1 MRLIRKLLLQ
11 AIVVFAIVLLSQY
24 VVISTNT
31 NDTPLTPPLTTS
43 PYSTLKEFIVNMN
56 KAYFLLKEAQEQ
68 TQQEGGLM
76 HSSAVQKKA
85 YTAQLAFDRA
95 VNTLNLEKVAPINR
109 EDVGIESALLLK
121 EILDR
126 VGLPPVSQV
135 PNEQTVAAESL
146 ERWNVPRSKITIEL
160 VEEGYHAGEFL
171 FSPETVQRLKPF
183 YQAIKTLPYN
193 ESNIWKASPNFYK
206 FYIST
211 PGHLLPPKWSNWLP
225 KWTTILFRGQTIWQW
240 FSLVTITLVQIATII
255 GTRHLRELDQTNI
268 DSKKEAWFGLLLPL
282 LALGMI
288 KLWQF
293 LINGPLNIT
302 GKTLQNLLTIAT
314 ILQASVLAWLV
325 FMLFNAIGRY
335 VIANMS
341 HVEEKSLQVIIAR
354 NGFRVLGILAALTVF
369 YYGSAAIGL
378 AVGPI
383 LASLGVGGI
392 AIGLGVRPYIENM
405 VGGLTL
411 FVNRPMQIGDFCE
424 LGGVTGT
431 IEDIG
436 LQGTLIRTSDRKL
449 ITVPNTVVS
458 TSQIVNHSRRDKYAF
473 NRTMALSYESAHDS
487 LPETMENLRN
497 LLTKHPKLTEE
508 RISLA
513 NLNNEII
520 ELELFAYVLTTDSV
534 EYLTIYQELLLKI
547 QETLELTG
555 ACAISE

>member
-1 MRLIRKLLLQ
+1 MRLIKKLLLQ

-24 VVISTNT
+24 AVIGNNT
-31 NDTPLTPPLTTS
+31 NQTPLTPPITTS
-43 PYSTLKEFIVNMN
+43 PYNTLKEFIVNMN

-68 TQQEGGLM
+68 TEQEGGLT
-76 HSSAVQKKA
+76 HSSAVEQKA
-85 YTAQLAFDRA
+85 YIAQLAFNRA
-95 VNTLNLEKVAPINR
+95 VNTLNLEEVAPINR
-109 EDVGIESALLLK
+109 QYVGIESALLLK

-126 VGLPPVSQV
+126 VGLPPVSEV
-135 PNEQTVAAESL
+135 PNEQIVAAESL

-160 VEEGYHAGEFL
+160 VKEGYYAGEFL
-171 FSPETVQRLKPF
+171 FSPQTVKRLKPF

-193 ESNIWKASPNFYK
+193 ESNIWKASPHFYT

-211 PGHLLPPKWSNWLP
+211 PGHLLPPKWSKWLP
-225 KWTTILFRGQTIWQW
+225 KWTTILFQGQTIWQW
-240 FSLVTITLVQIATII
+240 FSLGTITLVAIATII
-255 GTRHLRELDQTNI
+255 GVRGLLKRYQTTI
-268 DSKKEAWFGLLLPL
+268 DNKQKAWLGLLLPI

-288 KLWQF
+288 ELWGF

-302 GKTLQNLLTIAT
+302 GQIQQNLLKTAT
-314 ILQASVLAWLV
+314 ILEASVLAWLV
-325 FMLFNAIGRY
+325 FMLFNAIGRN

-341 HVEEKSLQVIIAR
+341 QVEEKSLQVIIAR
-354 NGFRVLGILAALTVF
+354 NGFRLLGILAALTVF

-383 LASLGVGGI
+383 VASLGVGGI

-473 NRTMALSYESAHDS
+473 NRTLALSYESGHDS

-513 NLNNEII
+513 NLNNETI

-534 EYLTIYQELLLKI
+534 EYLKIYQELLLKI
-547 QETLELTG
+547 QDTLALTG
-555 ACAISE
+555 ACASSE

>member
-11 AIVVFAIVLLSQY
+11 AIVVFAIVLLNQY
-24 VVISTNT
+24 VVIGSNT
-31 NDTPLTPPLTTS
+31 NETPLTPPITTS

-68 TQQEGGLM
+68 TQQEGGFM
-76 HSSAVQKKA
+76 HSPAVRQKGYAAK
-85 YTAQLAFDRA
+85 LAFDRA
-95 VNTLNLEKVAPINR
+95 VNTLNLQEVAPISR
-109 EDVGIESALLLK
+109 QDVGTESALLLK

-135 PNEQTVAAESL
+135 PNEQTVAAKSMN
-146 ERWNVPRSKITIEL
+146 RWNVPRSKITIEL

-171 FSPETVQRLKPF
+171 FSPETVKRLKPF
-183 YQAIKTLPYN
+183 YKAIKALPYN
-193 ESNIWKASPNFYK
+193 ESNIWKASPEFYN

-211 PGHLLPPKWSNWLP
+211 PGHLLPPKWSKWLP
-225 KWTTILFRGQTIWQW
+225 KWTTILFKGQTIWQW
-240 FSLVTITLVQIATII
+240 FSLGTIILVAIATIS
-255 GTRHLRELDQTNI
+255 RVQRLLKWYQTTSDN
-268 DSKKEAWFGLLLPL
+268 KQKAWFGLLVPL

-288 KLWQF
+288 SVWQF
-293 LINGPLNIT
+293 LISGPLNIT
-302 GKTLQNLLTIAT
+302 GKILQNLLKIAT
-314 ILQASVLAWLV
+314 ILEASVLAWLV
-325 FMLFNAIGRY
+325 FMLFNAIGCNF
-335 VIANMS
+335 IANMS
-341 HVEEKSLQVIIAR
+341 QIEEKSLQVIIAR
-354 NGFRVLGILAALTVF
+354 NGFRLLGILAALTVF

-383 LASLGVGGI
+383 VASLGVGGI

-436 LQGTLIRTSDRKL
+436 LQGTLIRTSDRQL

-473 NRTMALSYESAHDS
+473 NRTLAL
-487 LPETMENLRN
+487 
-497 LLTKHPKLTEE
+497 
-508 RISLA
+508 
-513 NLNNEII
+513 
-520 ELELFAYVLTTDSV
+520 
-534 EYLTIYQELLLKI
+534 
-547 QETLELTG
+547 
-555 ACAISE
+555 